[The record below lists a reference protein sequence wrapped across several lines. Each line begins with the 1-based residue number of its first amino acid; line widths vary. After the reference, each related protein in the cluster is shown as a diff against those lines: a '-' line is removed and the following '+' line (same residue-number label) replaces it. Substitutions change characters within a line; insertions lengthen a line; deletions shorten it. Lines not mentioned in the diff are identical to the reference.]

1 MTMNKQKDPYG
12 NFIYYL
18 DIEDHGTPLIIDY
31 ADENLRNR
39 IINPDEVII
48 PDEKITIKFTYPLSV
63 EIVREY
69 EQKGG
74 FSRKDLFRHIFEAYK
89 NIYDEEEQQVGDPG
103 TYKNLYNRKK
113 SEGPYGI
120 WGHQLGDLYLESIR
134 YDPKTKIVNLD
145 IGS

>member
-1 MTMNKQKDPYG
+1 MNKQKDPYG

-18 DIEDHGTPLIIDY
+18 DIEDHGTPLIINY
-31 ADENLRNR
+31 ADENSLNR

-48 PDEKITIKFTYPLSV
+48 PDEKITIKFSYPLSV

-69 EQKGG
+69 KQKGG
-74 FSRKDLFRHIFEAYK
+74 FSRKDLFRHIYEAYK

-103 TYKNLYNRKK
+103 TYENLYNRKK

-120 WGHQLGDLYLESIR
+120 WGHQLGDLYLESIN
-134 YDPKTKIVNLD
+134 YNPKTKTVNLA

>member
-18 DIEDHGTPLIIDY
+18 DIEDHGTPLIINY
-31 ADENLRNR
+31 ADENSLNR

-48 PDEKITIKFTYPLSV
+48 PDEKITIKFSYPLSV

-69 EQKGG
+69 KQKGG
-74 FSRKDLFRHIFEAYK
+74 FSRKDLFRHIYEAYK

-103 TYKNLYNRKK
+103 TYENLYNRKK

-120 WGHQLGDLYLESIR
+120 WGHQLGDLYLESIN
-134 YDPKTKIVNLD
+134 YNPKTKTVNLA

>member
-1 MTMNKQKDPYG
+1 M
-12 NFIYYL
+12 
-18 DIEDHGTPLIIDY
+18 
-31 ADENLRNR
+31 
-39 IINPDEVII
+39 
-48 PDEKITIKFTYPLSV
+48 V
-63 EIVREY
+63 ERQHHQTN

-74 FSRKDLFRHIFEAYK
+74 FSRKDLFHYIYEEYK

-103 TYKNLYNRKK
+103 TYENLYNRKK

-134 YDPKTKIVNLD
+134 HDPKTKIVNLD